1 MSRAALWCAALWLH
15 AALAA
20 VDGTVT
26 NGTSGKPQPNLDVTY
41 MVFGDAGMQPAG
53 SAKTD
58 SEGKFKIDT
67 AAPAGGPSM
76 LQATFEGVTYNQML
90 RPGTPTSGVT
100 LQVYYSSPKVPEA
113 KVSQHMIL
121 FEPSDKLTVNET
133 YIYQNDSKTTFR
145 DSSGATFRFYLP
157 PEAGGNVRVRVTG
170 AQGMP
175 TDRAARET
183 KEKNVYGVDYPIR
196 PGESRFDLTY
206 ELPAASPLKYQGRLL
221 HDGTARLV
229 APQGV
234 KFSGA
239 QLEFLGQEPSTQAT
253 VYGVKGREFSIA
265 IEGTG
270 SLSSPSVQQPDEN
283 ENAVK
288 ESKPRIYQRLYWVLG
303 LTLLILTLGLVL
315 LYRSGE
321 RRA

>member
-1 MSRAALWCAALWLH
+1 MRRLLLLCLAFAIVVS
-15 AALAA
+15 AA
-20 VDGTVT
+20 VDGTVI
-26 NGTSGKPQPNLDVTY
+26 NGTTGKPQPSLDITY
-41 MVFGDAGMQPAG
+41 MIFGEAGMQPAG
-53 SAKTD
+53 ATKTD
-58 SEGKFKIDT
+58 AEGKFRVD
-67 AAPAGGPSM
+67 APVPASGPSM
-76 LQATFEGVTYNQML
+76 LQTTFEGVTYNQML

-100 LQVYYSSPKVPEA
+100 LQVYDSAPKVPEA
-113 KVSQHMIL
+113 KVSQHMVL

-133 YIYQNDSKTTFR
+133 YIFDNNSKTTLR
-145 DSSGATFRFYLP
+145 DPSGASFRFYLP

-183 KEKNVYGVDYPIR
+183 NQKDVYGVDYPIR

-206 ELPAASPLKYQGRLL
+206 EIPSTSPLKYTGRLL

-234 KFSGA
+234 KLVGPA
-239 QLEFLGQEPSTQAT
+239 LEILGQEPSTQAT
-253 VYGVKGREFSIA
+253 VYGVKGRDFALE

-270 SLSSPSVQQPDEN
+270 SLNSPSAQQPDEN
-283 ENAVK
+283 ENTLK
-288 ESKPRIYQRLYWVLG
+288 ESKPRIYQRMYWVLG
-303 LTLLILTLGLVL
+303 LTLVILTLGLIL

-321 RRA
+321 SRA

>member
-1 MSRAALWCAALWLH
+1 MRTALLYLALSGAAF
-15 AALAA
+15 AA
-20 VDGTVT
+20 VDGTVL
-26 NGTSGKPQPNLDVTY
+26 NGTTGKPQPNLDITY
-41 MVFGDAGMQPAG
+41 MIFGDAGMQPAG
-53 SAKTD
+53 ATKTD
-58 SEGKFKIDT
+58 AQGKFTFDA
-67 AAPAGGPSM
+67 AAPANGPSM

-90 RPGTPTSGVT
+90 RPGTPASGVT
-100 LQVYYSSPKVPEA
+100 LQVYNSSAKVPEA
-113 KVSQHMIL
+113 KVAQHMLL

-133 YIYQNDSKTTFR
+133 YILENSSKTTLR
-145 DSSGATFRFYLP
+145 DESGASFRFFLP

-183 KEKNVYGVDYPIR
+183 SEKNVYGVDYPIR
-196 PGESRFDLTY
+196 PGESRFDLSY
-206 ELPAASPLKYQGRLL
+206 EMPSASPLKYTGRLL

-234 KFSGA
+234 KLVGA
-239 QLEFLGQEPSTQAT
+239 GLETLGQEPSTQAT
-253 VYGVKGREFSIA
+253 VYGVKSREFAIE

-270 SLSSPSVQQPDEN
+270 SLSSPAVQQPDEN
-283 ENAVK
+283 ENTLK
-288 ESKPRIYQRLYWVLG
+288 ESKPRIYQRMYWVLG
-303 LTLLILTLGLVL
+303 LTLLILTLGLIL